1 MYDEKNG
8 LEMPIT
14 IKQLKYWQLVH
25 RVEERLEEL
34 KLSSLFFHFFLWL
47 SNIANFDINR

>member
-8 LEMPIT
+8 PEMPIT
-14 IKQLKYWQLVH
+14 IKQLKYWELVL

-34 KLSSLFFHFFLWL
+34 KLSSEFFFSFGLVIKPTL
-47 SNIANFDINR
+47 T